1 MIMKSKPLF
10 PPFAHNNNND
20 QMKQLYVMVDVVHV
34 LLVVAIV
41 QSSTHSKAEHLYIVG
56 PYTLYL

>member
-20 QMKQLYVMVDVVHV
+20 QIKLLYVMVDVVHV
-34 LLVVAIV
+34 LHDIAMV
-41 QSSTHSKAEHLYIVG
+41 QSSTQNTFTVYRMQ
-56 PYTLYL
+56 